1 MPMMKSA
8 EKITV
13 RAELNAN
20 GSGRL
25 NSIYGEFDAEIPPT
39 PKLVAERIALLKMCD
54 VGARVDGVGKR
65 QSELIFYLHFTS
77 DESKRVTEELQS
89 ARRNAV
95 DG

>member
-1 MPMMKSA
+1 MMKSV

-39 PKLVAERIALLKMCD
+39 PKLIEERIALLKMCS
-54 VGARVDGVGKR
+54 VGAKVDEVGKR
-65 QSELIFYLHFTS
+65 QSESIFYLYFTS
-77 DESKRVTEELQS
+77 DESKQVSEELQS
-89 ARRNAV
+89 VRRNAV